1 MAQYKMLNKSAVE
14 PFLSI
19 NIGYACAVTFGC
31 YIAAGVSG
39 SVDYKNNLVLGQR
52 YIDVSKHPSE

>member
-52 YIDVSKHPSE
+52 